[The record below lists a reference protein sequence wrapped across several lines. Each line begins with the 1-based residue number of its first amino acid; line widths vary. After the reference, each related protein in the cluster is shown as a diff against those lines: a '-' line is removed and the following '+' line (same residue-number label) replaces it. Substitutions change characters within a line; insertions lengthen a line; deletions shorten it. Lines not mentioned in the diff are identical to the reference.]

1 MSSSKNNKEDLMDY
15 NDLQQKGQKNARDF
29 HASTQFTKCHAEF
42 HDTGINDGNF
52 TSMTSVTAIVISDKP
67 QLCEKKAYGHEM
79 IYFPL
84 GTAVQQ
90 KIF

>member
-1 MSSSKNNKEDLMDY
+1 MDY

-42 HDTGINDGNF
+42 HDARLNYGNF
-52 TSMTSVTAIVISDKP
+52 TFMPSVRAIVTADKP
-67 QLCEKKAYGHEM
+67 QPCKKKAFRQEM
-79 IYFPL
+79 SYLPAD
-84 GTAVQQ
+84 TAIER